1 MSGRFLILVVVL
13 ALLEFIPRGF
23 SLTQDWDFDYVVASN
38 FNRTSSVQAWSKCLS
53 ANQLPGMITSRYGEV
68 KLIKSVISQQKDDKN
83 ETATYEFWL
92 GGARFGLKEDGF
104 SWIKHEFPFPS
115 DRLENGS
122 GGSCVKGVV
131 NKNHVQLVSENC
143 LKQLPYICMVVK
155 HPFHKDQI
163 QFLFANLYDVLRSFF
178 NNLYELFES
187 VKKKLAARM
196 EYTGDAFNWKEGRIK
211 MDLTEIVDMFGP
223 LVFNSENLLSKI
235 TGILMEKAGF
245 TKFYSV
251 IATLRNIIRTFPDI
265 VESNKDYIA
274 DQIERYMGLFSTT
287 LSMAL
292 GISQKTINDIL
303 LNIVRILRNM
313 QLENGNPE
321 VPTWIHDQLTECGNF
336 TETEC
341 SEIFNVLKENSFQ
354 ELGNFIDRDFDKV
367 ASLWIVTNYKML
379 TEKIS
384 EKINKNLSTTA
395 LGCIL
400 RPILRPKPTNETILR
415 IISNE
420 AKGFSEFTETDVT
433 IASAYIFKKVMKHH
447 DIDVVTMRDVFD
459 WMMNQSLKLLHK
471 FNKNLDFSRQKAA
484 HMIRLIISALGKRV
498 KWSVTLESIL
508 KPEEEA
514 KAILDVINQGY
525 PKVNYEYKF

>member
-1 MSGRFLILVVVL
+1 
-13 ALLEFIPRGF
+13 
-23 SLTQDWDFDYVVASN
+23 
-38 FNRTSSVQAWSKCLS
+38 
-53 ANQLPGMITSRYGEV
+53 
-68 KLIKSVISQQKDDKN
+68 
-83 ETATYEFWL
+83 
-92 GGARFGLKEDGF
+92 
-104 SWIKHEFPFPS
+104 
-115 DRLENGS
+115 
-122 GGSCVKGVV
+122 
-131 NKNHVQLVSENC
+131 
-143 LKQLPYICMVVK
+143 
-155 HPFHKDQI
+155 
-163 QFLFANLYDVLRSFF
+163 
-178 NNLYELFES
+178 
-187 VKKKLAARM
+187 M
-196 EYTGDAFNWKEGRIK
+196 EYTAKLLKYLRDAFNWKEGRIK